1 MENKTAPK
9 SKDYFRSFYKG
20 NKLLFTA
27 VLLITPFLT
36 AAYLSITV
44 LIGQLM
50 DIITGGTEAQL
61 IKVAL
66 LILAAIAAY
75 FLLGILEG
83 RLKARFIQKAV
94 RNYRNFCYGKLTTK
108 AISAFSKENTGRY
121 LSVLTNDVTAIEDK
135 YLANIFDVVFDLFL
149 FVATLCLLMYYSP
162 VLTVVSIVLCILPL
176 VISISMGGKMAEN
189 EKAVSEQNE
198 KFVGSLQDLL
208 RGFSVIKSFKAE
220 SRVKTVFSSE
230 NEQLE
235 DKKFSR
241 RWYQRLM
248 YVSAVASSLF
258 MQMGLFSV
266 ATFLALRGNIT
277 VGTVLIFV
285 NGANYLVSPIRDLP
299 QLFAGIKSA
308 RALVVKMSEVAEEN
322 VRSDGLKIDGE
333 LKKEISLKD
342 VSFGYGDDTI
352 LDGINLNL
360 RKGGR
365 YAIVGMSGSGKSTL
379 LNLLMGANSNYSGSI
394 TIDGH
399 ELRDVNADSL
409 YDVMSL
415 IGQDVFCFN
424 DTIRNNITMFG
435 DFPEN
440 DVRIA
445 AERAGLDKLI
455 SEKGYDYICGE
466 NGNGLSGGER
476 QRISIARC
484 LLKGTPVLLVDEA
497 TAALDAE
504 TAKSV
509 NESILNLSDVT
520 SVTVT
525 HRLEESILK
534 LYDEIFVLREGRIEE
549 QGDFN
554 SLMQENGLFYS
565 LYTLSNT

>member
-1 MENKTAPK
+1 MKNKLNSK

-20 NKLLFTA
+20 NKLLFVA

-44 LIGQLM
+44 LIGQLL
-50 DIITGGTEAQL
+50 DIITDGTEAQL
-61 IKVAL
+61 IRVAL
-66 LILAAIAAY
+66 LILVAIAAY
-75 FLLGILEG
+75 FILGVLEG

-94 RNYRNFCYGKLTTK
+94 RNYRNFCYGKLTAK

-176 VISISMGGKMAEN
+176 VVAISMGGKMAEN

-208 RGFSVIKSFKAE
+208 RDFSVIKSFKAE
-220 SRVKTVFSSE
+220 SRVKTVFSNE

-248 YVSAVASSLF
+248 YVSASAASLF
-258 MQMGLFSV
+258 MQLGLFAV

-277 VGTVLIFV
+277 VGTVLIFA
-285 NGANYLVSPIRDLP
+285 NGANYLVSPIRELP

-322 VRSDGLKIDGE
+322 VRNDGLKIEAD
-333 LKKEISLKD
+333 LKNEIALKD
-342 VSFGYGDDTI
+342 VSFGYGEDTI
-352 LDGINLNL
+352 LNGISLNL

-394 TIDGH
+394 TIDGT
-399 ELRDVNADSL
+399 ELRDINADSL

-424 DTIRNNITMFG
+424 DTIKNNITMFG
-435 DFPEN
+435 DFPEK
-440 DVRIA
+440 DAKTA

-509 NESILNLSDVT
+509 NESILNLDDVT

-549 QGDFN
+549 QGDFA

>member
-1 MENKTAPK
+1 MNSKPSPK

-20 NKLLFTA
+20 NKLLFAA

-36 AAYLSITV
+36 GAYLSITV
-44 LIGQLM
+44 LIGQLL
-50 DIITGGTEAQL
+50 DIITDGTEAQL
-61 IKVAL
+61 LRVAL

-75 FLLGILEG
+75 FFLGILEG

-94 RNYRNFCYGKLTTK
+94 KNYRNFCYGKLTAK

-162 VLTVVSIVLCILPL
+162 VLTVVSIVLCILLL
-176 VISISMGGKMAEN
+176 VVAISMGGKMAVN

-248 YVSAVASSLF
+248 SVSASAASLF
-258 MQMGLFSV
+258 MQLGLFAV

-277 VGTVLIFV
+277 VGTVLIFA
-285 NGANYLVSPIRDLP
+285 NGANYLVSPIRELP

-322 VRSDGLKIDGE
+322 VRNDGLKIEAD
-333 LKKEISLKD
+333 LKNEISLKD
-342 VSFGYGDDTI
+342 VTFGYGEDAI
-352 LDGINLNL
+352 LDGINLGL
-360 RKGGR
+360 KKGGR

-379 LNLLMGANSNYSGSI
+379 LNLLMGANSTYSGSI
-394 TIDGH
+394 TIDGT
-399 ELRDVNADSL
+399 ELRDINADSL

-424 DTIRNNITMFG
+424 DTIKNNITMFG

-440 DVRIA
+440 EVKTA

-509 NESILNLSDVT
+509 NESILNLDDVT

-534 LYDEIFVLREGRIEE
+534 LYDEIFVLREGKIEE
-549 QGDFN
+549 QGNFA
-554 SLMQENGLFYS
+554 SLMKENGLFYS

>member
-1 MENKTAPK
+1 MKNKTAPK

-20 NKLLFTA
+20 NKLLFVA

-44 LIGQLM
+44 LIGQLL
-50 DIITGGTEAQL
+50 DIITGGTEAHL
-61 IKVAL
+61 ISVAL
-66 LILAAIAAY
+66 LILATIAAY
-75 FLLGILEG
+75 FVLGILEG
-83 RLKARFIQKAV
+83 RLKAKFIQKAV
-94 RNYRNFCYGKLTTK
+94 RNYRNFCYGKLTAK

-176 VISISMGGKMAEN
+176 VVAISMGGKMAEN

-248 YVSAVASSLF
+248 YVSSVAASLF

-277 VGTVLIFV
+277 VGTVLIFA
-285 NGANYLVSPIRDLP
+285 NGANYLVSPIRELP

-308 RALVVKMSEVAEEN
+308 KALVVKMSEVAEEN
-322 VRSDGLKIDGE
+322 VRNDGLKIDGE
-333 LKKEISLKD
+333 LKNEIAIRN
-342 VSFGYGDDTI
+342 VSFGYGEDTI
-352 LDGINLNL
+352 LNSINLNL
-360 RKGGR
+360 KKGGR

-379 LNLLMGANSNYSGSI
+379 LNLLMGANSTYTGSI
-394 TIDGH
+394 TIDGT
-399 ELRDVNADSL
+399 ELRDINADSL

-424 DTIRNNITMFG
+424 DTIKNNITMFG
-435 DFPEN
+435 DFPESE
-440 DVRIA
+440 VETA

-534 LYDEIFVLREGRIEE
+534 LYDEIFVLREGKIEE
-549 QGDFN
+549 QGDFV

>member
-1 MENKTAPK
+1 MKNQTATK

-20 NKLLFTA
+20 NKLLFA
-27 VLLITPFLT
+27 LIMLLMPLIGI
-36 AAYLSITV
+36 AYLYITV
-44 LIGQLM
+44 LIGKLI
-50 DIITGGTEAQL
+50 DVITDGTVSDL
-61 IKVAL
+61 LKIAL
-66 LILAAIAAY
+66 LALMTIVSY
-75 FLLGILEG
+75 FVFGVLQG

-94 RNYRNFCYGKLTTK
+94 KNYRNFCYGKITSK

-121 LSVLTNDVTAIEDK
+121 LSVLTNDITAIEEK
-135 YLANIFDVVFDLFL
+135 YLTNIFDVVFDILIFIG
-149 FVATLCLLMYYSP
+149 TIILLLSYSP
-162 VLTVVSIVLCILPL
+162 VLTGVSIVLCVIPL
-176 VISISMGGKMAEN
+176 VVAISMGGRMAKN
-189 EKAVSEQNE
+189 EKMVSEQNE
-198 KFVGSLQDLL
+198 IFVASLQDLL

-220 SRVKTVFSSE
+220 SRIKIVFSNE
-230 NEQLE
+230 NDELE
-235 DKKFSR
+235 SKKFQR
-241 RWYQRLM
+241 RWYERLM
-248 YVSAVASSLF
+248 HISSVSASIF
-258 MQMGLFSV
+258 MQLGLFGI
-266 ATFLALRGNIT
+266 AAYLAIRGNIT
-277 VGTVLIFV
+277 IGTVLVFV
-285 NGANYLVSPIRDLP
+285 NGANYLINPIAELP

-308 RALVVKMSEVAEEN
+308 KALVVKMSEVAEEN
-322 VRSDGLKIDGE
+322 VRNDGLKIDGE
-333 LKKEISLKD
+333 LKNEISLKD
-342 VSFGYGDDTI
+342 VSFGYGDGTI
-352 LDGINLNL
+352 LNGINLNL

-424 DTIRNNITMFG
+424 DTIKNNITMFG

-440 DVRIA
+440 EVRTA

-509 NESILNLSDVT
+509 NESILNLDEVT

-549 QGDFN
+549 QGNFA

>member
-1 MENKTAPK
+1 M
-9 SKDYFRSFYKG
+9 SKGYFRSFYKG
-20 NKLLFTA
+20 NKLLFA
-27 VLLITPFLT
+27 LVLLIAPFLT

-44 LIGQLM
+44 LIGQLL
-50 DIITGGTEAQL
+50 DIISGGTEAQL
-61 IKVAL
+61 IRVAL
-66 LILAAIAAY
+66 LILASIAAY

-83 RLKARFIQKAV
+83 RLKAKFIQKAV
-94 RNYRNFCYGKLTTK
+94 RNYRNFCYGKLTSK

-121 LSVLTNDVTAIEDK
+121 LSVLTNDVTTIEEK
-135 YLANIFDVVFDLFL
+135 YLTNIFDVVFDIFL

-176 VISISMGGKMAEN
+176 VVTISMSGRMAEN

-198 KFVGSLQDLL
+198 RFVGSLQDLL

-220 SRVKTVFSSE
+220 SRVKSVFSSE

-248 YVSAVASSLF
+248 YVSAMAASLF
-258 MQMGLFSV
+258 MQLGLFAV

-285 NGANYLVSPIRDLP
+285 NGANYLVSPIRELP

-322 VRSDGLKIDGE
+322 VRNDGLKIDGE
-333 LKKEISLKD
+333 LKNEISLKD
-342 VSFGYGDDTI
+342 VSFGYGEDMI
-352 LDGINLNL
+352 LKGISLDL
-360 RKGGR
+360 KKGGR
-365 YAIVGMSGSGKSTL
+365 YALVGMSGSGKSTL
-379 LNLLMGANSNYSGSI
+379 LNLLMGANSDYSGSI

-435 DFPEN
+435 DFPESE
-440 DVRIA
+440 VEA
-445 AERAGLDKLI
+445 ASGQAGLDKLI

-504 TAKSV
+504 TARSV
-509 NESILNLSDVT
+509 NESILNLDGIT
-520 SVTVT
+520 SITVT

-534 LYDEIFVLREGRIEE
+534 QYDKVFVLRDGRIEE
-549 QGDFN
+549 QGDFE
-554 SLMQENGLFYS
+554 SLMKESGLFYS